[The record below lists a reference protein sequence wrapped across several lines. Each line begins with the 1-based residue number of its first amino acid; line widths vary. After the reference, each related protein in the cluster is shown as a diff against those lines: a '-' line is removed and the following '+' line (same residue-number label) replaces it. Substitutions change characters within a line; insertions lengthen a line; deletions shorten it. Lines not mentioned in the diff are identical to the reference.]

1 MFLTPYRGERPPS
14 AQITE
19 LDFAEPWT
27 NAPELQTLG
36 LVMEQDTFNMEAVQ
50 RGLETTRRQYVTASK
65 FQEGMITWRHDLL
78 TRWIGT

>member
-1 MFLTPYRGERPPS
+1 
-14 AQITE
+14 
-19 LDFAEPWT
+19 
-27 NAPELQTLG
+27 
-36 LVMEQDTFNMEAVQ
+36 MEQDTFNMEAVQ